1 MLLFPELSG
10 DMLKQRKTGL
20 TGRSLPQ
27 RKEQLNSSIH
37 RVYVSP
43 RLVRQV
49 GFNTNTI
56 LFDALVSGR
65 ELLLWSK
72 KTAKIANKAFKR
84 YVFGI
89 FAISIST
96 LQLVPVTTVAPIPT
110 NYSQENDIK
119 YVIED
124 QIKASPA
131 PVFQRPVD
139 GGLSQGFWFIHPA
152 IDIPRSYGTD
162 IIPIAE
168 GRVTLAGWDGG
179 YGYSVIIKHTAGFTS
194 RYAHLSKISVKKGQ
208 RVTKETTI
216 GLVGA
221 TGYATGSHLHL
232 EVYSD
237 GKNVDPQAY
246 LPKH

>member
-1 MLLFPELSG
+1 MFPELSG
-10 DMLKQRKTGL
+10 DMLKQRKTSL
-20 TGRSLPQ
+20 SGRSLPQ

-56 LFDALVSGR
+56 LFDALISGR

-72 KTAKIANKAFKR
+72 KSARTANKALKR

-89 FAISIST
+89 FAISISA
-96 LQLVPVTTVAPIPT
+96 LQLVPVAVEPT
-110 NYSQENDIK
+110 YTDSFQENEIK

-124 QIKASPA
+124 QLKASPA
-131 PVFQRPVD
+131 PVFQRPVN
-139 GGLSQGFWFIHPA
+139 GSLSQGFWFIHPA
-152 IDIPRSYGTD
+152 IDIPKPYGTD
-162 IIPIAE
+162 IQPIAE
-168 GRVTLAGWDGG
+168 GTVTLARWDGG
-179 YGYSVIIKHTAGFTS
+179 YGNTVVVKHSAGFTS
-194 RYAHLSKISVKKGQ
+194 RYAHLSKIDVKDGQ
-208 RVTKETTI
+208 RVTKETII

-246 LPKH
+246 LPKK

>member
-1 MLLFPELSG
+1 MFPELSG
-10 DMLKQRKTGL
+10 DMLKQRKAGL
-20 TGRSLPQ
+20 AGRSLPQ

-49 GFNTNTI
+49 GFNTNSI
-56 LFDALVSGR
+56 LFDALISGR
-65 ELLLWSK
+65 EFYHWAK
-72 KTAKIANKAFKR
+72 KSAKISNKALKR

-96 LQLVPVTTVAPIPT
+96 LQLVPASTLEPIDT
-110 NYSQENDIK
+110 NYTQERNVE

-124 QIKASPA
+124 QVKASPA

-139 GGLSQGFWFIHPA
+139 GSLSQGFWFIHPA

-162 IIPIAE
+162 INPIAE
-168 GRVTLAGWDGG
+168 GKVTLAGWDGG

-194 RYAHLSKISVKKGQ
+194 RYAHLSKINVKDGQ
-208 RVTKETTI
+208 IVTKETTI

-246 LPKH
+246 LPIH